1 MMEKKAVRVAYG
13 EALVK
18 LGESNDKVVVL
29 DADLASA
36 TMTNGFK
43 KAYPDRFF
51 DCGIAEANMVDMA
64 AGMSTMGLIPFCSTF
79 AVFAGRNYDQIRNG
93 VCYPKFNVK
102 FGFSHAGITLG
113 EDGGSHQAIE
123 DIALMRVLPGMTVF
137 VPSDASE
144 CYQCVEAAA
153 KIEGPVYIRTAR
165 LASPVYDPRPFT
177 VGKGTVIRDGSDC
190 VIFTCGILLEHTIEA
205 VDILASKG
213 ISAALVSF
221 HTIKPFDDDL
231 ARSFAAKCR
240 KVFTVEEHSV
250 IGGLGDTVAS
260 SIIGHGVEYFRKIGI
275 NDVFGQSGKPADLLK
290 EYGLTGPQIA
300 DSILGDL

>member
-1 MMEKKAVRVAYG
+1 MEKKAVRAAYG

-18 LGESNDKVVVL
+18 LGEKNDRVVVL

-36 TMTNGFK
+36 TMTGTFK
-43 KAYPDRFF
+43 KAFPERFY

-64 AGMSTMGLIPFCSTF
+64 AGISTMGLIPFCSTF

-123 DIALMRVLPGMTVF
+123 DIALMRVLPNMTVL
-137 VPSDASE
+137 VPSDANE

-153 KIEGPVYIRTAR
+153 EIDGPVYIRTSR
-165 LASPVYDPRPFT
+165 LATPVFDPRPFT
-177 VGKGTVIRDGSDC
+177 VGKGTVIRDGKDC
-190 VIFTCGILLEHTIEA
+190 AIFTCGIMLEHVLEA
-205 VDILASKG
+205 ADLLAQRG
-213 ISAALVSF
+213 IDAAVVSF
-221 HTIKPFDDDL
+221 HTLKPFDEEL
-231 ARSFAAKCR
+231 ARAFTARCG

-260 SIIGHGVEYFRKIGI
+260 AIIGNGVKYFEKIGI
-275 NDVFGQSGKPADLLK
+275 NDVFGQSGKPADLLA
-290 EYGLTGPQIA
+290 EYGLTGQQIA
-300 DSILGDL
+300 DRVTGAF

>member
-1 MMEKKAVRVAYG
+1 MEKKAVRVAYG

-18 LGESNDKVVVL
+18 LGEENEKVVVL
-29 DADLASA
+29 DADLAGA

-43 KAYPDRFF
+43 KAYPGRFY
-51 DCGIAEANMVDMA
+51 DCGIAEA
-64 AGMSTMGLIPFCSTF
+64 
-79 AVFAGRNYDQIRNG
+79 
-93 VCYPKFNVK
+93 NVK

-123 DIALMRVLPGMTVF
+123 DIALMRVLPGMTVL
-137 VPSDASE
+137 VPSDANE

-165 LASPVYDPRPFT
+165 LATPVYDPRPFT

-190 VIFTCGILLEHTIEA
+190 AIFTCGIMLEHTLEA
-205 VDILASKG
+205 ADILAG
-213 ISAALVSF
+213 QGVNAALVSF
-221 HTIKPFDDDL
+221 HTLKPFDEEL
-231 ARSFAAKCR
+231 ACTYTAKCK

-250 IGGLGDTVAS
+250 IGGLGDATAS
-260 SIIGHGVEYFRKIGI
+260 AIIGCGVEKFMKIGI

-290 EYGLTGPQIA
+290 EYELTGPQIA
-300 DSILGDL
+300 EKILKNL